1 MEESQSQSCVLKR
14 VLEQNRGCCTSPFYF
29 CRDAAA
35 VSQGTQHFPEQ
46 GGNPSTALP
55 LGVAPSPA
63 WGCLVAKT
71 TSINIPE
78 TFGVFSSRE
87 ADLLGKGAFLG
98 SGGWLCYGP
107 ASAPGSSGTNYS
119 LYLFPCLD
127 YCILSLQWDGR
138 KRPMWCLLWYILC
151 LLNFLGK
158 WKCLKLCT
166 RIYLIHMFCEGTCKY
181 LCLLAYWDLQG
192 TAPCPL
198 CHPCPACI
206 PSYSET
212 ISAKMLKLP
221 IPGTHRLQRSVLI
234 SLHPGKC
241 WLELSQI
248 SSHLISKE

>member
-98 SGGWLCYGP
+98 SGGWLCSGP

-166 RIYLIHMFCEGTCKY
+166 LTDARPQSG
-181 LCLLAYWDLQG
+181 
-192 TAPCPL
+192 
-198 CHPCPACI
+198 
-206 PSYSET
+206 
-212 ISAKMLKLP
+212 
-221 IPGTHRLQRSVLI
+221 RSVGPLG
-234 SLHPGKC
+234 GKGSDFLTSR
-241 WLELSQI
+241 WTLSKGASAVRSICTRDLCCVPQT
-248 SSHLISKE
+248 LCQWQQWVL